1 MVNNVNI
8 INNPSLESFH
18 QCQNWPEAHP
28 LGHTTA
34 CREGRTMLPESDMII
49 MAGCGGG
56 HLEAEHEG
64 DPLVV
69 GGVRGLVSRHHALLL
84 HDALEVG
91 LEQHGDNLYTWGG
104 AGTWYLV
111 LWRDVG
117 AAVDPAVVIRHL
129 GVNTMELTAKTS
141 YE

>member
-1 MVNNVNI
+1 MR
-8 INNPSLESFH
+8 
-18 QCQNWPEAHP
+18 
-28 LGHTTA
+28 G
-34 CREGRTMLPESDMII
+34 
-49 MAGCGGG
+49 GCGGG

-91 LEQHGDNLYTWGG
+91 LEQDKVTILHS

-111 LWRDVG
+111 LLGDVG
-117 AAVDPAVVIRHL
+117 AAVDPAVVHRHL
-129 GVNTMELTAKTS
+129 GVDTLELTAATCNTT
-141 YE
+141 

>member
-1 MVNNVNI
+1 
-8 INNPSLESFH
+8 
-18 QCQNWPEAHP
+18 
-28 LGHTTA
+28 
-34 CREGRTMLPESDMII
+34 MLPESDMII

-91 LEQHGDNLYTWGG
+91 LQQHDDNLYTWGG
-104 AGTWYLV
+104 AGAGTWYSGGM
-111 LWRDVG
+111 W
-117 AAVDPAVVIRHL
+117 
-129 GVNTMELTAKTS
+129 ELPWIQQ
-141 YE
+141 